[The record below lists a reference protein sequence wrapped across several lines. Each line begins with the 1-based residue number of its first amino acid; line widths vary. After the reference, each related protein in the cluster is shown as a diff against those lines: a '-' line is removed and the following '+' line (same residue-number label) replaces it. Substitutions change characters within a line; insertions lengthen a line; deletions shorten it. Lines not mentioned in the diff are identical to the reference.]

1 MKLSLIISTYN
12 RAESLLRT
20 LESVAA
26 QTAMPKTWE
35 CIVVNNN
42 STDSTVDDFNSFA
55 RLHPGLNIR
64 MVHESAQGLSHAR
77 NRGIESS
84 VGEYIAIIDD
94 DETIVP
100 VYVETYI
107 SFFDRNIAHVAGGPV
122 IPKYENGRPGWMT
135 RYTEQMIANPIRLG
149 TRIRP
154 FPASMV
160 PAGGNMAFRREI
172 FSLHG
177 GFDPMLGRNGETL
190 TGGEETEMFS
200 RLRAIGER
208 PYYVPGAVIYHH
220 IPQSKLTEDY
230 FRRLSFGVG
239 RSKYV
244 RADIEGNVDALFAD
258 ERRKRFYTAVLC
270 AWYVLTLRPTKAVWL
285 ARMRK
290 GISKG
295 IETQHHSGEKVRLAN
310 RVKILS

>member
-12 RAESLLRT
+12 RAQGLLRT

-42 STDSTVDDFNSFA
+42 STDSTVEDFNTFA

-64 MVHESAQGLSHAR
+64 MVHEPVQGLSHAR

-84 VGEYIAIIDD
+84 AGEYIAIIDD

-100 VYVETYI
+100 EYVESYI

-122 IPKYENGRPGWMT
+122 IPKYDTRRPGWMSK
-135 RYTEQMIANPIRLG
+135 YTEQMIANPIRLG
-149 TRIRP
+149 RRLRP
-154 FPASMV
+154 FPHGVV

-177 GFDPMLGRNGETL
+177 GFDPMLGRNGEAL

-220 IPQSKLTEDY
+220 VPGSKLTEEY
-230 FRRLSFGVG
+230 FRKLSFGVG

-244 RADIEGNVDALFAD
+244 RADIEGNVNALFAD
-258 ERRKRFYTAVLC
+258 ERRKRLYTAVLC
-270 AWYVLTLRPTKAVWL
+270 IWYVLTLRPSKAVWL
-285 ARMRK
+285 ARMRN

-295 IETQHHSGEKVRLAN
+295 IEAQHRSGEKMRLAN